1 MNDKERKPATIE
13 LIKAAVKVYL
23 PNADFD
29 RIDRAYLVAEEGHRG
44 QTRISG
50 EEYIHH
56 PLSVAEILT
65 EMQMDDAVICAALL
79 HDVVEDTLFTLDEIR
94 DMFGE
99 EIALLID
106 GVTKLG
112 MIKFKSK
119 EERQLETYRKMILAT
134 AQDIR
139 VIIIKLADRLHNMR
153 TLKFMREDKRKRI
166 ARETIELYA
175 PLANRLGISNI
186 KWELEDLSFRYLE
199 PDIYYEMVEN
209 VKQKRKERQIYISE
223 VVRQI
228 EEVFDDLD
236 IKAAVSGRAKHF
248 YSIYKKMMRDN
259 KDIGEIYDL
268 SAVRILVDTVKEC
281 YNVLGV
287 IHSHWKPIT
296 GRFKDYI
303 AVPKSNGYRSLHTTV
318 MALGYP
324 LEIQIRTYAM
334 HQISEYGI
342 AAHWKYKEAG
352 KNSTASK
359 KSDQQM
365 SWLGQMV
372 QMQKEFK
379 DPKEYFEALKV
390 DIFSD
395 EVFVFTPT
403 GDILSLPKGSN
414 PIDFAYRVHTEVG
427 HHCIGAKVNGKLVPL
442 DYTLKNGD
450 SVEIMTNRSNH
461 GPSRDWINIVASSD
475 TRSKIRSWF
484 RRENRPENIE
494 HGKEQVEAEL
504 RRLNYHVKDL
514 MREKL
519 LEETAVKLNFQTADD
534 MFAALGY
541 GGITLRG
548 VTTKLIEIYEKD
560 SVKKATDVKKILKE
574 VNVTAREDN
583 KKSDEGILVE
593 GQRGFFVRLAKCCCP
608 IPGDKIF
615 GYVTRGNGVSVH
627 RVDCPNIVNALMDR
641 SIEVSWEKNIETNY
655 NVELEIICANK
666 SGVLTEILAIPSTMK
681 LNIRSVHATPNDNDD
696 TSTIKLG
703 VDVQSANQVEQ
714 LMSRIRILRD
724 VYSVTRPTLVSLE
737 KFDK

>member
-1 MNDKERKPATIE
+1 VNDKERKPATIE
-13 LIKAAVKVYL
+13 SIKAAVKMYA
-23 PNADFD
+23 PNADLD

-56 PLSVAEILT
+56 PLCVAEILT
-65 EMQMDDAVICAALL
+65 ELQMDEVVICAALL

-94 DMFGE
+94 DMFGDE
-99 EIALLID
+99 VALLID

-153 TLKFMREDKRKRI
+153 TLKFMRDDKRKRI
-166 ARETIELYA
+166 ARETMELYA

-209 VKQKRKERQIYISE
+209 VKQKRRERQIYISE
-223 VVRQI
+223 AVRQI

-248 YSIYKKMMRDN
+248 YSIYKKMKRDN
-259 KDIGEIYDL
+259 KGIGEIYDL
-268 SAVRILVDTVKEC
+268 SAVRILVDTVQEC

-287 IHSHWKPIT
+287 IHSRWKPIP

-324 LEIQIRTYAM
+324 LEIQIRTHAM

-342 AAHWKYKEAG
+342 AAHWKYKENG
-352 KNSTASK
+352 KNSMASK

-390 DIFSD
+390 DVFSD

-403 GDILSLPKGSN
+403 GDILSLPTGSN

-427 HHCIGAKVNGKLVPL
+427 HHCIGAKVNGKMVPL

-494 HGKEQVEAEL
+494 QGKAQVETEL
-504 RRLNYHVKDL
+504 KRLNYHVKDL

-519 LEETAVKLNFQTADD
+519 LEETAAKLNIPTADD
-534 MFAALGY
+534 MFAALAY
-541 GGITLRG
+541 GGITLRS
-548 VTTKLIEIYEKD
+548 VTTKLIEIYEKEND
-560 SVKKATDVKKILKE
+560 KKAPDVTKILKE
-574 VNVTAREDN
+574 VNVTSREDN
-583 KKSDEGILVE
+583 KKSDDGILVE

-641 SIEVSWEKNIETNY
+641 SIEVSWEKNIDTNY

-666 SGVLTEILAIPSTMK
+666 SGVLTEILAIPSAMK
-681 LNIRSVHATPNDNDD
+681 LNMRSVHATPNDNDD
-696 TSTIKLG
+696 TSTVKLG
-703 VDVQSANQVEQ
+703 VDVQNAEQVEQ
-714 LMSRIRILRD
+714 LMSRIRILRE
-724 VYSVTRPTLVSLE
+724 VYSVIRPTLVSLE

>member
-65 EMQMDDAVICAALL
+65 EMQMDEAVICAALL